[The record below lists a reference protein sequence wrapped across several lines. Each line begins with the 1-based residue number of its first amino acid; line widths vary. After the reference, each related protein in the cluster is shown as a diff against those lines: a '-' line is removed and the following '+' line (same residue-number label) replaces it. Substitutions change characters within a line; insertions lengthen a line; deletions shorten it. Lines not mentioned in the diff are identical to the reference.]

1 MWYEE
6 YDKYNYSNFG
16 FFFIIGYFMQIVWQ
30 NFKEMGVGKV
40 VSLSGVQFVVVCY

>member
-6 YDKYNYSNFG
+6 YDKYSYNNLG
-16 FFFIIGYFMQIVWQ
+16 FIKVIGYFMQIVWQ

-40 VSLSGVQFVVVCY
+40 VSFIGV